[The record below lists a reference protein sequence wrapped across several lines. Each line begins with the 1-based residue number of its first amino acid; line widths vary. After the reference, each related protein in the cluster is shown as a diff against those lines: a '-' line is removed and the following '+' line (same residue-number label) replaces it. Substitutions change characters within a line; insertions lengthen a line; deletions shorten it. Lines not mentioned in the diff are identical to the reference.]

1 MRIIEDFLA
10 RSGCGKCTDLRD
22 VAEKLQAAFKL
33 YLNVAPTVTSWSPA
47 SDEFSLVF
55 ESNPIAEFVELPD
68 NYANLKYSNILCG
81 AIRFTYLLADL
92 KKQTFPF
99 RGALE
104 MVHLEVAAWY
114 AQDSLKGI
122 FRTKIADVYYCNLPN
137 FLPQLFDQKSFF
149 LPPLHL

>member
-10 RSGCGKCTDLRD
+10 RSGCGKCTDLRE

-92 KKQTFPF
+92 KKQCF
-99 RGALE
+99 LS
-104 MVHLEVAAWY
+104 EV
-114 AQDSLKGI
+114 
-122 FRTKIADVYYCNLPN
+122 R
-137 FLPQLFDQKSFF
+137 
-149 LPPLHL
+149 